1 MSLKSTLHSIN
12 RAWLRYEYK
21 HTSIAVILAIL
32 FIALIDTTAVAGLL
46 SLVKQLDYF
55 GAFIVGVLSVSF
67 FTTAPAIVL
76 LIDLA
81 NELDPIAL
89 AIIGGAGAMIGD
101 WLLMLVFEERVVRE
115 LKPLLRKL
123 HVHEMVARLRYKY
136 TTWILIMAGVI
147 ALSTPIPDEIGVA
160 LLGVSRIKQAYV
172 LGICFVLNTLG
183 ILVIVLAARALT

>member
-1 MSLKSTLHSIN
+1 MTLKSTLHSLN
-12 RAWLRYEYK
+12 QAWLRYEYK
-21 HTSIAVILAIL
+21 HTSIAIIMAIL
-32 FIALIDTTAVAGLL
+32 FIALLDTTVVAGLL
-46 SLVKQLDYF
+46 SLVKHLGYF
-55 GAFIVGVLSVSF
+55 GAFLVGVLSVSF
-67 FTTAPAIVL
+67 FTTAPAILL

-81 NELDPIAL
+81 NELDPVAL

-123 HVHEMVARLRYKY
+123 HVHEMIVRLRYKY
-136 TTWILIMAGVI
+136 TSWILVMAGAI

-172 LGICFVLNTLG
+172 LGICFILNTLG
-183 ILVIVLAARALT
+183 IFLIVLTARALT